1 MWDNPVTLGELK
13 KAGVTAYI
21 KIVVD
26 PTNED
31 IMKKYGVVANTLVI
45 CAPNGDGLQ
54 KYSGPQCKQT
64 PVSNGLKSLP
74 GMLVAWKR
82 EFDRK
87 QSEKK

>member
-1 MWDNPVTLGELK
+1 MK
-13 KAGVTAYI
+13 KAGVTKYI

-31 IMKKYGVVANTLVI
+31 IMKKYGVVVDTLVI

-54 KYSGPQCKQT
+54 KYAGLQCKQT

-74 GMLVAWKR
+74 AQLAAWKR
-82 EFDRK
+82 DFDKK
-87 QSEKK
+87 QASK